1 MLWNKKTT
9 QVGSGMKLIKI
20 LFIFTLLLFI
30 FAAPAVADDFAW
42 VKDFNIHAQNNPTG
56 FRASLAA
63 RFDLSSTQT
72 LAVIRSCDSPADA
85 YIIMRLCEMSGKPE
99 SYVTDEYRRYKD
111 KGWGYMA
118 SCLGIKPGSED
129 FRSLKLDHDLHGG
142 TRHNKI
148 VDSDRALLLV
158 LARNICMV
166 EAQNRTV
173 W

>member
-1 MLWNKKTT
+1 
-9 QVGSGMKLIKI
+9 MKQIKI
-20 LFIFTLLLFI
+20 LFIFTLFLFT
-30 FAAPAVADDFAW
+30 FSAPAVAGDFDWA
-42 VKDFNIHAQNNPTG
+42 KDFNIQAQTNPMG

-63 RFDLSSTQT
+63 RFDLSSSQT

-85 YIIMRLCEMSGKPE
+85 YIILRLCEISGKPE
-99 SYVTDEYRRYKD
+99 GYVTAEYGRYKD

-118 SCLGIKPGSED
+118 LGLGIKPGSED
-129 FRSLKLDHDLHGG
+129 FQDLRLDHDLHAGSKHPG
-142 TRHNKI
+142 ILN
-148 VDSDRALLLV
+148 VNSGQALLLV